1 MLTVP
6 CDVVIIV
13 VHLISQRKKAHHGT
27 THWPN
32 FMQTEQGSGRSGL
45 LAPNAQV
52 FLPQQSCA
60 VRSVCV
66 CVCVCARARAHTC
79 SVTVVSDSL
88 RPRGPHGISQARIL
102 EWVAISSSRGSF
114 LTQGLNPHPLH
125 GQVDSL
131 PLYLCATWE
140 IFWM

>member
-52 FLPQQSCA
+52 FLPQQNVLSA
-60 VRSVCV
+60 VCV
-66 CVCVCARARAHTC
+66 CVCLWVCVCECVCVHVF

-88 RPRGPHGISQARIL
+88 
-102 EWVAISSSRGSF
+102 
-114 LTQGLNPHPLH
+114 
-125 GQVDSL
+125 
-131 PLYLCATWE
+131 
-140 IFWM
+140 